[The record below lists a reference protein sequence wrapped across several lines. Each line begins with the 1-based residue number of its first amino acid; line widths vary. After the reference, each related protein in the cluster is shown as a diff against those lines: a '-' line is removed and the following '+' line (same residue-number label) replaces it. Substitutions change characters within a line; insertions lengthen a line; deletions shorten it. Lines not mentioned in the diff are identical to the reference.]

1 MVRIT
6 GEKSALSVL
15 QFMEERKKKHTTLL
29 ETKKLL
35 LYFFQLNYIKR
46 EKRKL
51 VYKLE
56 SS

>member
-35 LYFFQLNYIKR
+35 LNFSKTILNEK
-46 EKRKL
+46 KRKL

>member
-15 QFMEERKKKHTTLL
+15 QFMEERLKKYTTLL

-35 LYFFQLNYIKR
+35 LNFFQHNYIKR